1 MKRIIK
7 AVLSLFLISIGFGV
21 YAQQIERDA
30 VSQGGNT
37 IENTNVKLS
46 VTIGETAAEVHNTA
60 SVLLSEGLE
69 QHRNLFT
76 LSVMK
81 VENLKLTL
89 YPNPASNKLQ
99 VSSDVVVEKVIIMN
113 GMGQDVLT
121 IPMHSKTKTIQV
133 GQLPAGMYFV
143 KINQSN
149 TQFISK
155 FIKI

>member
-1 MKRIIK
+1 MKK
-7 AVLSLFLISIGFGV
+7 ALLSLFLITVCSGV
-21 YAQQIERDA
+21 YAQQIERDG

-37 IENTNVKLS
+37 IENINVKLS
-46 VTIGETAAEVHNTA
+46 VTIGETAAEVHNTS
-60 SVLLSEGLE
+60 SVILSEGLE

-76 LSVMK
+76 LSVLK

-89 YPNPASNKLQ
+89 YPNPTSSQLRI
-99 VSSDVVVEKVIIMN
+99 SSDVSVQRVIIMN

-149 TQFISK
+149 NQFISK